1 VSSIFDGHAPIL
13 TPEFMAALPTSTY
26 VILIPSGEPFILM
39 PSGPGPNVAVLLS
52 MIVDTSMQRL
62 CRATKPHTKP
72 AHQPARCAPASWLA
86 SKEGGG
92 SGVNPSQRGEDAA
105 APTGRPTDAS

>member
-62 CRATKPHTKP
+62 CRATKPHTNP
-72 AHQPARCAPASWLA
+72 PPTRSLRAGQLVGEQGRRGV
-86 SKEGGG
+86 GG
-92 SGVNPSQRGEDAA
+92 
-105 APTGRPTDAS
+105 